1 MTTRIADK
9 LASGEVTVRNQ
20 EDTDLTWK
28 DRGRLAGQGATF
40 NFSDE
45 LVGLLR
51 GITSGDLSVE
61 EAIDKERGLIAQAR
75 SKPGSLKYEFAGAVI
90 PGLLAAPFTG
100 GASIPATIGRAA
112 KIGAGQGLAATYGM
126 AEGGPVERI
135 VENPAAMATGAVVG
149 GAGGP
154 IGQKAGQV
162 ITSLASPL
170 RKMADTISRKLG
182 GKLSRA
188 AEAEVMR
195 VIQESRLSVDE
206 VIERVAQGEIIPD
219 LSDETANAVRALYA
233 RSGQGATIIGDAI
246 RSRRE
251 KLSRDV
257 LPTIKK
263 DLVPDAP
270 TPNVTKAVNI
280 RRSALQK
287 NESSA
292 YNDIFKSSGPINE
305 GLNTEIVSILNINPA
320 LRKEISEH
328 VSLAKLPPL
337 FKEVEGKIILLRSAD
352 LETTEVL
359 RRALF
364 DGIKQGGSKGN
375 LFRNLERSLRD
386 KIDEFSP
393 ELQAT
398 RARWAK
404 IMGAKDAF
412 EEGKKI
418 FGRQIDDAELFI
430 EGLIAK
436 GDDEALASFR
446 AGVAAQL
453 RNKAVRTGGSRTTL
467 IRNLS
472 RLDDADA
479 TQMRMILTKLYPED
493 SVEAALKKINLAARS
508 IRTSQ
513 RVLGG
518 SQTAITQAAQRRVG
532 TEGQLVPNLMA
543 FIRGDMMAPLR
554 IARDRLGKK
563 AENLSQEQLTR
574 IAELLVTE
582 NPNMLRKALTTPV
595 ARKALGRS
603 IDAIYDGVVGGAES
617 AAAITIAP
625 LPMELGAIDR
635 AKEVWSQLTGA
646 PSGGP

>member
-1 MTTRIADK
+1 MPTITDR
-9 LASGEVTVRNQ
+9 LVSGELTARNQ

-51 GITSGDLSVE
+51 GITSGELSIG
-61 EAIDKERGLIAQAR
+61 EAIDKERELISQAR
-75 SKPGSLKYEFAGAVI
+75 DKPGSLKYELAGAVL

-100 GASIPATIGRAA
+100 GASIPATLARAA
-112 KIGAGQGLAATYGM
+112 KVGAGQGFAATYG
-126 AEGGPVERI
+126 ATEGGPVERI
-135 VENPAAMATGAVVG
+135 AENPFALATGTLLG
-149 GAGGP
+149 GVAGR
-154 IGQKAGQV
+154 AGQQAGQA

-170 RKMADTISRKLG
+170 RTLADSLHRKLG
-182 GKLSRA
+182 GRLNRA

-233 RSGQGATIIGDAI
+233 RSGQGSTIIGDAL
-246 RSRRE
+246 RRRRE

-257 LPTIKK
+257 LPTMKK

-270 TPNVTKAVNI
+270 TPNVTKAVNKT
-280 RRSALQK
+280 RDQLTRQ
-287 NESSA
+287 ESSS
-292 YNDIFKSSGPINE
+292 YNNIFRASGPINE
-305 GLNTEIVSILNINPA
+305 GMNKEIVSILNINPA

-328 VSLAKLPPL
+328 ISLAKLPPL
-337 FKEVEGKIILLRSAD
+337 FKEVEGKVILLRSAD

-364 DGIKQGGSKGN
+364 DGTKQGGSKGN
-375 LFRNLERSLRD
+375 LFRNLERGLRD

-418 FGRQIDDAELFI
+418 FGKQIDDAEIFI
-430 EGLIAK
+430 ENLISK
-436 GDDEALASFR
+436 GDDEALVSFR

-472 RLDDADA
+472 RLDVADA

-493 SVEAALKKINLAARS
+493 SIEGALKKIDLAARS
-508 IRTSQ
+508 IRTGGT
-513 RVLGG
+513 VLGG
-518 SQTAITQAAQRRVG
+518 SQTAITQAAQKRVG

-543 FIRGDMMAPLR
+543 FIRGDTGAPFR
-554 IARDRLGKK
+554 IVRDRLGKK
-563 AENLSQEQLTR
+563 AENLSQEQLTK
-574 IAELLVTE
+574 ISQLLVTE
-582 NPNMLRKALTTPV
+582 NPNMLRKALTMPV
-595 ARKALGRS
+595 ARRALGKS
-603 IDAIYDGVVGGAES
+603 IDGIYDAVVGGAES
-617 AAAITIAP
+617 AAAISIAP
-625 LPMELGAIDR
+625 LPMEFGAIEH
-635 AKEVWSQLTGA
+635 AKQVLRPFMGQPEPVK
-646 PSGGP
+646 